1 MGRYFSRVPS
11 FLSPVLRSPTTRFEL
26 VNGRTGRVFV
36 SQLEVAVDSATRNK
50 GLLGRDGL
58 EAGRGLVIA
67 PTNAVHTFF
76 MRFAIDVVFVAR
88 DGRVVKIRHAVPARR
103 ITAAFRAFAV
113 IELPA
118 GTAATELAQGDQ
130 VVLRER
136 AS

>member
-1 MGRYFSRVPS
+1 MPS

-26 VNGRTGRVFV
+26 VNERTGRAFV

-76 MRFAIDVVFVAR
+76 MRFAIDIVFVAR

-118 GTAATELAQGDQ
+118 GTAATELARGDL